1 MPSGRVFY
9 FSAALTLCLLAAS
22 GTLLSG
28 QQRTIHA
35 DVSRVTA
42 PHSRV
47 PLRCIGA
54 GRANEGLRADWQ
66 QQLSTVQQEIGF
78 DYIRMHGILHDD
90 MGVYKEDAKGNPEF
104 NFQYVDTLYDA
115 LLAMHIRPF
124 VELTFMPS
132 ALASGP
138 QTVFWWKGNITPPR
152 DPAKWSALIRAF
164 MAHMK
169 ERYGQQEIEQWYYEV
184 WNEPDLHNGF
194 FTGSLDD
201 YMALYKNTA
210 LAIKAECP
218 KCRVGGPASAIP
230 YAFEEAFEKYVVA
243 NHVPADFVATHA
255 YGVKQGYLDKDNTA
269 GTILDAD
276 LNSVSGRMQHS
287 RELLAKSGRPQMELH
302 FTEWSSAYTPTDF
315 MHDQYH
321 QASFILD
328 KIRRA
333 TPWVDSLSY
342 WTFTDIFEEG
352 GPRFTPFH
360 GGFGLM
366 NLQGIKKPAYFAF
379 RFLNQLGNED
389 LTTDDAQSWITR
401 SADGSIQ
408 ALLWDYTPVV
418 PPTGQIDQIFYNQ
431 DLPSAA
437 KGTLRLELNHLP
449 SARYKVSLW
458 QTGYQHNDAFTAWL
472 KMGSPHQLTPAQTTQ
487 LRAAASGNPEKTE
500 EIQVSNERCTLEFPL
515 HANDVF
521 LVVLTPIKAG
531 K

>member
-1 MPSGRVFY
+1 MK
-9 FSAALTLCLLAAS
+9 FSQNFGLRPALVLLA
-22 GTLLSG
+22 LSALPWSLYA

-35 DVSRVTA
+35 DAAKVVS
-42 PHSRV
+42 PHSAV

-78 DYIRMHGILHDD
+78 DFIRMHGILHDD
-90 MGVYKEDAKGNPEF
+90 MGVYQEDKQGKPQY
-104 NFQYVDTLYDA
+104 NFQYVDALYDA
-115 LLAMHIRPF
+115 LMAMHSRPF

-132 ALASGP
+132 ALASGN
-138 QTVFWWKGNITPPR
+138 QTVFWWKGNITPPK

-184 WNEPDLHNGF
+184 WNEPDLHDGF
-194 FTGSLDD
+194 FSGSLDD
-201 YMALYKNTA
+201 YLALYKNTA

-243 NHVPADFVATHA
+243 NNVPADFVATHA

-269 GTILDAD
+269 GTVLDAD
-276 LNSVSGRMQHS
+276 PDSVSGRMKHS
-287 RELLAKSGRPQMELH
+287 RELLAASGRPQMELH
-302 FTEWSSAYTPTDF
+302 FTEWSSAYTPSDY

-333 TPWVDSLSY
+333 TPYVDSMSY
-342 WTFTDIFEEG
+342 WTFTDIFEES

-379 RFLNQLGNED
+379 HFLHQLGTED
-389 LTTDDAQSWITR
+389 LATDDTQSWITR
-401 SADGSIQ
+401 SADGSVQ

-418 PPTGQIDQIFYNQ
+418 PPAGQIDQTYYKGE
-431 DLPSAA
+431 LPAAA
-437 KGTLRLELNHLP
+437 KGTLRLELNHLTNG
-449 SARYKVSLW
+449 RYRVNLW
-458 QTGYQHNDAFTAWL
+458 QTGYEHNDAYTAYL
-472 KMGSPHQLTPAQTTQ
+472 QMGAPGQLTPAQTAKLKTI
-487 LRAAASGNPEKTE
+487 ASGKPEKTE
-500 EIQVSNERCTLEFPL
+500 EIQVEKGSYALQLPL
-515 HANDVF
+515 RANDVY
-521 LVVLTPIKAG
+521 LVVLTPVGATK
-531 K
+531 